1 MGKPVSYVQKI
12 MDDLSAKGVLEYNY
26 DTPDGSRQYV
36 LPIFVPG
43 AAELMNMNLEQVE
56 KYPHSKILRAYGV
69 SAADE
74 DHSYGT
80 SRRCSIGMHVI
91 PVEKAIPATNE
102 SVSIEHISHWLKS
115 MRDSSV

>member
-12 MDDLSAKGVLEYNY
+12 MDDLSVKGVLEYNY

-56 KYPHSKILRAYGV
+56 KYPQIAKFFERMAFLPLTKITP
-69 SAADE
+69 
-74 DHSYGT
+74 HGT
-80 SRRCSIGMHVI
+80 SRRQRHRHARYTCREGDTGNQRVC
-91 PVEKAIPATNE
+91 
-102 SVSIEHISHWLKS
+102 EH
-115 MRDSSV
+115 